1 MRHGKIYERRI
12 VVVPFPFS
20 DLTQAKRRP
29 SLIIAELEGDD
40 LILCQ
45 ITSQSIRDK
54 YAVSIDE
61 NDFETG
67 TLRRR
72 SNVRPNRIW
81 TADRHI
87 ILYQVAHLKSE
98 KMEEIINSVIAILQ
112 Q

>member
-1 MRHGKIYERRI
+1 MRHGRFIKGDI
-12 VVVPFPFS
+12 VVVPSSFS

-29 SLIIAELEGDD
+29 SLIISELEGDD
-40 LILCQ
+40 LILRQ
-45 ITSQSIRDK
+45 ITRQSIRDK

-67 TLRRR
+67 RPRRR

-81 TADRHI
+81 IADRHI

-98 KMEEIINSVIAILQ
+98 KMEEIINSVIAILRQ
-112 Q
+112 